1 MQQNWQ
7 VSPPACF
14 WLHRSAKGLIFSIFT
29 DSHKIARSNSV
40 VSAFVKIETG
50 RSRICLS
57 EAMASALASPNAR
70 SCAQRRISYACVPHP
85 AFSSRSRYPAIKLSV
100 SRSSKSQRIL
110 LPLQDLPPNRHPH
123 CSPSHEL
130 VAMSSLSH
138 HGSLPSGIPMS
149 KPPPFSTSALVP
161 RTGLGRRRQ
170 QILYAN
176 ANLFSDAVI
185 VFSGCSAISSQV

>member
-110 LPLQDLPPNRHPH
+110 LPPPRPAAKSASPLQSVTRIGRHVVSESSWELAQRYPH
-123 CSPSHEL
+123 VQAPAFFYIGTCSSHWF
-130 VAMSSLSH
+130 
-138 HGSLPSGIPMS
+138 GSP
-149 KPPPFSTSALVP
+149 AA
-161 RTGLGRRRQ
+161 
-170 QILYAN
+170 AN
-176 ANLFSDAVI
+176 PVRECKF
-185 VFSGCSAISSQV
+185 VFRCCHSFFRLQCH